1 MRKLTDI
8 INALFPDVRITT
20 IAETEDNTIE
30 IFEDENG
37 IWRFYKDN
45 VVWGNFPTFE
55 DARRTAEDYNY
66 YKARKV
72 EYASSNFQTSKS

>member
-1 MRKLTDI
+1 MRKLTDV
-8 INALFPDVRITT
+8 INALFSGVRITA
-20 IAETEDNTIE
+20 IAETEDNTID

-37 IWRFYKDN
+37 IWRFHKKN

-72 EYASSNFQTSKS
+72 EYASRNI